1 MRITEQDLDYLNRR
15 FEGAPPLELL
25 RFIHKN
31 FGDRAALL
39 SSMQIAGT
47 LLCYL
52 ADQARLPFD
61 VLFVDTGVLHR
72 ETLTT
77 RDELARTH
85 KHLRVVSLHP
95 DQTFAE
101 QTAAE
106 GLLYLSREG
115 QERCCDLRKT
125 QPLLRMKGRYDA
137 LISGLR
143 RAEGGAR
150 AGVKP
155 FGLDPLMNALRVHPL
170 AALKDEEL
178 EALEKANPGAVKNPL
193 HAMGFPTIGCFPCTT
208 PVLPGEPLRAGRWRH
223 LQSVQY
229 CGINPS
235 DLGESA
241 PSIEMDD
248 RFAAFFAPPPDAKV
262 ASRS

>member
-1 MRITEQDLDYLNRR
+1 MRITEQDLDHLNRR
-15 FEGAPPLELL
+15 FEGASPLELL
-25 RFIHKN
+25 QFTHKT
-31 FGDRAALL
+31 FGDRAGLL
-39 SSMQIAGT
+39 SSMQLAGT
-47 LLCYL
+47 LLCNL
-52 ADQARLPFD
+52 AEKNRLPFD

-72 ETLTT
+72 ETLLT

-125 QPLLRMKGRYDA
+125 QPLLRLKGRYDA
-137 LISGLR
+137 LVSGLQ
-143 RAEGGAR
+143 G
-150 AGVKP
+150 
-155 FGLDPLMNALRVHPL
+155 
-170 AALKDEEL
+170 
-178 EALEKANPGAVKNPL
+178 
-193 HAMGFPTIGCFPCTT
+193 
-208 PVLPGEPLRAGRWRH
+208 
-223 LQSVQY
+223 VQY

-235 DLGESA
+235 DLGDEPVA
-241 PSIEMDD
+241 IDFND
-248 RFAAFFAPPPDAKV
+248 RFADLFAPHLSAKL